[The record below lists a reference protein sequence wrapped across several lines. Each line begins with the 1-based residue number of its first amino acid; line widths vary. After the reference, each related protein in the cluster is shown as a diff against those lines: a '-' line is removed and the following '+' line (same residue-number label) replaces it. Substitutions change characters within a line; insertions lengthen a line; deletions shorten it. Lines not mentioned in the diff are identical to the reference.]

1 MRQDV
6 FKTIKLAERMRRT
19 ILKMSY
25 NCGQAS
31 HLGGALSIVDILA
44 VLYGRISNFDI
55 TNRKNRFIL
64 SKGHG
69 VLGLLSVLHHVGK
82 IPKEKILTFQK
93 NGSEFIA
100 HPIANPA
107 LGIESSN
114 GSLGQGLSYG
124 IGIAISYF
132 KRKKEGQVF
141 VLMGDGECYEGSVWE
156 ASITATET
164 NLVNMTVII
173 DCNGYQ
179 NDGAIGDKMNATDI
193 SKKWRGFGWN
203 VIECDGHDHERLYL
217 ALSHKHKNKPTAI
230 IAKTTK
236 GKGVKFMED
245 NNDWHHNR
253 LTEKL
258 FHEAMNEM

>member
-1 MRQDV
+1 MREDL

-19 ILKMSY
+19 ILQMSFD
-25 NCGQAS
+25 CGQPS
-31 HLGGALSIVDILA
+31 HIGGALSIVDILA
-44 VLYGRISNFDI
+44 VLYGGISNFDI
-55 TNRKNRFIL
+55 PCRKNRFIL

-82 IPKEKILTFQK
+82 ISKEKISTFQK

-100 HPIANPA
+100 HPIANHA

-124 IGIAISYF
+124 IGIALSYL
-132 KRKKEGQVF
+132 KRKNEGQVF

-164 NLVNMTVII
+164 KLENITVII

-179 NDGAIGDKMNATDI
+179 NDGAIGDKMNARDI
-193 SKKWRGFGWN
+193 SKKWRGFGWH
-203 VIECDGHDHERLYL
+203 VIECDGHDHQRLYL
-217 ALSHKHKNKPTAI
+217 ALNHKHKNKPTAI

-236 GKGVKFMED
+236 GKGIKFMED

-258 FHEAMNEM
+258 FDEAMNEL

>member
-1 MRQDV
+1 MERDV
-6 FKTIKLAERMRRT
+6 LKTIRLAEEMRRT
-19 ILKMSY
+19 ILQMSF
-25 NCGQAS
+25 NCGQPA

-55 TNRKNRFIL
+55 KRKKNRFIL

-69 VLGLLSVLHHVGK
+69 VLGLLSVLHCVGK
-82 IPKEKILTFQK
+82 ISKKKILTFQK

-124 IGIAISYF
+124 IGIAISYL
-132 KRKKEGQVF
+132 KRKRDGQVY

-156 ASITATET
+156 ASITATEI
-164 NLVNMTVII
+164 NLENLTVII

-179 NDGAIGDKMNATDI
+179 NDGAVGDKMDVKAM

-203 VIECDGHDHERLYL
+203 VIDCDGHDHEKLYL
-217 ALSHKHKNKPTAI
+217 ALSHKYKDKPTAV

-236 GKGVKFMED
+236 GKGVSFMED

-253 LTEKL
+253 LTEKM
-258 FHEAMNEM
+258 FHEAMNEI

>member
-1 MRQDV
+1 MSQDA
-6 FKTIKLAERMRRT
+6 FTTIKLAQEMRRT
-19 ILKMSY
+19 ILQMSF
-25 NCGQAS
+25 NCGQPS
-31 HLGGALSIVDILA
+31 HIGGALSIVDILA

-55 TNRKNRFIL
+55 TRRKNRFIL

-69 VLGLLSVLHHVGK
+69 VLALLSVLHHIGK
-82 IPKEKILTFQK
+82 ISKEEISTFQK

-107 LGIESSN
+107 IGIESSN

-124 IGIAISYF
+124 IGISISYL
-132 KRKKEGQVF
+132 KRRNEGQVF

-164 NLVNMTVII
+164 KLENMTVII

-179 NDGAIGDKMNATDI
+179 NDGAIGDKMNVKDI
-193 SKKWRGFGWN
+193 SKKWRGFGWH

-236 GKGVKFMED
+236 GKGIKFMED
-245 NNDWHHNR
+245 NNAWHHNR

-258 FHEAMNEM
+258 FHEAMSEI